1 MTPDG
6 ITPNNELK
14 TQGSYGGEEL
24 EREIGYIVNLRGE
37 ERRPYFPA
45 VAFAR
50 KANASGRWPMAL
62 LFAPALAPR
71 RGAPVW
77 EGVGNVEE
85 GSTGAEGA
93 RPGFVRRQLWRRRRH
108 GRGAAAAQRASDEAR
123 RVREGLA

>member
-37 ERRPYFPA
+37 ERRPCFPA

-50 KANASGRWPMAL
+50 KASARGRWPVAL
-62 LFAPALAPR
+62 LPVPALTPR
-71 RGAPVW
+71 RGAS
-77 EGVGNVEE
+77 GAVGRGEHGGERDWGGE
-85 GSTGAEGA
+85 GSAWNAAVSWPCVQTVEAA
-93 RPGFVRRQLWRRRRH
+93 ATPWLLCRKASRRR
-108 GRGAAAAQRASDEAR
+108 AR
-123 RVREGLA
+123 REL